1 MPSPGGRLTDRPPP
15 GDGILL
21 GDWNLGGHVKIALY
35 IIWALFVAGVIFSI
49 VRVLRKTKRREQLT
63 AGWPRVQA
71 VVTGSVAGW
80 TNGGGGG
87 SRSRRYYPTYQF
99 ADPRGT
105 LFAGESEVSYASQPD
120 PGSWGE
126 VMYNPG
132 SPNQPFQGSSQDR
145 TAMGCTSPFFAAIAA
160 GAFLFISVLPVG

>member
-1 MPSPGGRLTDRPPP
+1 M
-15 GDGILL
+15 
-21 GDWNLGGHVKIALY
+21 KIALY

-49 VRVLRKTKRREQLT
+49 VRVSRKTKRREQLT
-63 AGWPRVQA
+63 ATWPRAQA

-87 SRSRRYYPTYQF
+87 SRSRRFYPTYQF

-120 PGSWGE
+120 PGSWVE
-126 VMYNPG
+126 VMYNPIN
-132 SPNQPFQGSSQDR
+132 PNQSFQVSSQDR
-145 TAMGCTSPFFAAIAA
+145 TVIGCLIPFFAVFAVAS
-160 GAFLFISVLPVG
+160 FWFIGIFPLG